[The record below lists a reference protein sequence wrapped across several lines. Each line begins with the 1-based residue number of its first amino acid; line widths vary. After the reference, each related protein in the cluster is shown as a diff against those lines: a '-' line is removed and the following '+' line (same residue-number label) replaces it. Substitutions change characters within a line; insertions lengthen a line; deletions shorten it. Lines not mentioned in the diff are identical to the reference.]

1 MNKNVTFL
9 FLAFALAAMYACGG
23 AGSDAPKT
31 EFGIQQLNEDSPDCD
46 QYVLME
52 TSMGNIKLKLYKET
66 PQHRKNFV
74 NLVKNGFYDG
84 QLFFRVTQDFMIQA
98 GDPKSRGAAKGA
110 HLGTTEVSYNIPM
123 EIDVTKHWH
132 KRGALSAASLKP
144 GISSSGCQFYI
155 ITGKKVYD
163 KNLDAHEVKYNKTLR
178 RLMYESLQKP
188 YADKINKLYAESKKS
203 AKKKRELN
211 DMIHM
216 FSAMT
221 DSAMAGKKWAYTK
234 EQRRGYKEDGGAFHL
249 DGYYTVF
256 GEVIEGIEIV
266 EAISRVDYD
275 VRERPL
281 KDVVIKKVTL
291 LGNEDK

>member
-1 MNKNVTFL
+1 MKIAINFFVVSAL
-9 FLAFALAAMYACGG
+9 FVLFAACSG
-23 AGSDAPKT
+23 AQGDSVKT
-31 EFGIQQLNEDSPDCD
+31 EFGIRELNDSSPDCD

-52 TSMGNIKLKLYKET
+52 TSMGNIKLMLYKDA
-66 PQHRKNFV
+66 PLHRKNFV

-84 QLFFRVTQDFMIQA
+84 QLFFRVSENFMIQA
-98 GDPKSRGAAKGA
+98 GDPKSKGAAKGVK
-110 HLGTTEVSYNIPM
+110 LGTTEVSYNIPM
-123 EIDVTKHWH
+123 EVDVTKYWH

-155 ITGKKVYD
+155 ITGTKVKD
-163 KNLDAHEVKYNKTLR
+163 SHLTSHEAKYNKTLR

-188 YADKINKLYAESKKS
+188 YSEKINKLHAESKKNV
-203 AKKKRELN
+203 KKKRELN

-221 DSAMAGKKWAYTK
+221 DSAMAGKEFAYTK

-266 EAISRVDYD
+266 EAISRVDFD
-275 VRERPL
+275 VHERPL

-291 LGNEDK
+291 LGDGNK

>member
-1 MNKNVTFL
+1 MKITINFFVVSAL
-9 FLAFALAAMYACGG
+9 FVLFAACSG
-23 AGSDAPKT
+23 AQSDSVKT
-31 EFGIQQLNEDSPDCD
+31 EFGIRELNDSSPDCD

-52 TSMGNIKLKLYKET
+52 TSMGNIKLMLYKDA
-66 PQHRKNFV
+66 PLHRKNFV
-74 NLVKNGFYDG
+74 NLVKNGFYNG
-84 QLFFRVTQDFMIQA
+84 QLFFRVSENFMIQA
-98 GDPKSRGAAKGA
+98 GDPKSKGAAKGTK
-110 HLGTTEVSYNIPM
+110 LGTTEVSYNIPM
-123 EIDVTKHWH
+123 EVDVTKYWH

-155 ITGKKVYD
+155 ITGTKVKD
-163 KNLDAHEVKYNKTLR
+163 SHLTSHEAKYNKTLR

-188 YADKINKLYAESKKS
+188 YSEKINKLHAESKKNVN
-203 AKKKRELN
+203 KKRELN

-221 DSAMAGKKWAYTK
+221 DSAMVGKEFAYTK

-266 EAISRVDYD
+266 EAISRVDFD
-275 VRERPL
+275 VHERPL

-291 LGNEDK
+291 LGDENK

>member
-1 MNKNVTFL
+1 MLLVC
-9 FLAFALAAMYACGG
+9 AC
-23 AGSDAPKT
+23 SAPQGEAPT
-31 EFGIQQLNEDSPDCD
+31 GEFGIRELNDSSPDCD
-46 QYVLME
+46 QYVLMQ
-52 TSMGNIKLKLYKET
+52 TSMGDIKIKLYKDA
-66 PQHRKNFV
+66 PLHRKNFV
-74 NLVKNGFYDG
+74 NLVMNGFYDG
-84 QLFFRVTQDFMIQA
+84 QLFFRVSQGFMIQA
-98 GDPKSRGAAKGA
+98 GDPKSRGAAKGVK
-110 HLGTTEVSYNIPM
+110 LGTTEVSYNVPM
-123 EIDVTKHWH
+123 EIDVEKRWH

-211 DMIHM
+211 EMIHM
-216 FSAMT
+216 FSEKT
-221 DSAMAGKKWAYTK
+221 DSAMAGKKWSYTK
-234 EQRRGYKEDGGAFHL
+234 EQRRGYKEEGGAFHL

-256 GEVIEGIEIV
+256 GEVVEGIEIV
-266 EAISRVDYD
+266 EAISAVDFD
-275 VRERPL
+275 VHERPL

-291 LGNEDK
+291 LPDGDK

>member
-9 FLAFALAAMYACGG
+9 FLAFALLAMYACGG

-31 EFGIQQLNEDSPDCD
+31 EFGIEQLNEESPDCD

-123 EIDVTKHWH
+123 EIDVTKYWH

>member
-9 FLAFALAAMYACGG
+9 FLAFALAVMYACGG

-31 EFGIQQLNEDSPDCD
+31 EFGIQQLNEESPDCD

-203 AKKKRELN
+203 ARKRGN
-211 DMIHM
+211 SMI
-216 FSAMT
+216 
-221 DSAMAGKKWAYTK
+221 
-234 EQRRGYKEDGGAFHL
+234 
-249 DGYYTVF
+249 
-256 GEVIEGIEIV
+256 
-266 EAISRVDYD
+266 
-275 VRERPL
+275 
-281 KDVVIKKVTL
+281 
-291 LGNEDK
+291 

>member
-1 MNKNVTFL
+1 MKIKY
-9 FLAFALAAMYACGG
+9 FLAIVATLLIVCACGG
-23 AGSDAPKT
+23 SQNSSPVG
-31 EFGIQQLNEDSPDCD
+31 EFGIRQLNDSSPDCD

-52 TSMGNIKLKLYKET
+52 TTMGNIKILLYKDA
-66 PQHRKNFV
+66 PLHRQNFV

-84 QLFFRVTQDFMIQA
+84 QLFFRVSEDFMIQA
-98 GDPKSRGAAKGA
+98 GDPKTRGAAKGTK
-110 HLGTTEVSYNIPM
+110 LGTTEVSYNIPM
-123 EIDVTKHWH
+123 EIDITRRWH

-163 KNLDAHEVKYNKTLR
+163 KNLDAHEAKYNKTLR
-178 RLMYESLQKP
+178 RLTYESLQKP
-188 YADKINKLYAESKKS
+188 YTDKINKLYADSKKS
-203 AKKKRELN
+203 AAKKRELN
-211 DMIHM
+211 EMIRW
-216 FSAMT
+216 FSAKT
-221 DSAMAGKKWAYTK
+221 DSAMQGVKFEYTK
-234 EQRRGYKEDGGAFHL
+234 EQRRGYNEDGGAFDL

-275 VRERPL
+275 VHERPL

-291 LGNEDK
+291 LDNEN

>member
-1 MNKNVTFL
+1 MSKIYL
-9 FLAFALAAMYACGG
+9 PLLAFVLLCAC
-23 AGSDAPKT
+23 SAPQGDKVTT
-31 EFGIQQLNEDSPDCD
+31 EFGIRELNDSSPDCD
-46 QYVLME
+46 QYVLMQ
-52 TSMGNIKLKLYKET
+52 TSMGDVKIKLYKDA
-66 PQHRKNFV
+66 PLHRKNFV
-74 NLVKNGFYDG
+74 NLVKNGFYNG
-84 QLFFRVTQDFMIQA
+84 QLFFRVSQGFMIQA
-98 GDPKSRGAAKGA
+98 GDPESRGAAKGVK
-110 HLGTTEVSYNIPM
+110 LGTTEVSYNIPM
-123 EIDVTKHWH
+123 EIDVEKRWH

-203 AKKKRELN
+203 AAKKRELN

-216 FSAMT
+216 FSEKT
-221 DSAMAGKKWAYTK
+221 DSAMKGKKWSYTK

-256 GEVIEGIEIV
+256 GEVIEGIEVV
-266 EAISRVDYD
+266 EAISAVDFD
-275 VRERPL
+275 VHERPL
-281 KDVVIKKVTL
+281 KDVVIKNVIL
-291 LGNEDK
+291 LDDGDK

>member
-1 MNKNVTFL
+1 MKIAINFFVVSAL
-9 FLAFALAAMYACGG
+9 FVLFAACSG
-23 AGSDAPKT
+23 AQSDSVKT
-31 EFGIQQLNEDSPDCD
+31 EFGIRELNDSSPDCD

-52 TSMGNIKLKLYKET
+52 TSMGNIKLMLYKDA
-66 PQHRKNFV
+66 PLHRKNFV

-84 QLFFRVTQDFMIQA
+84 QLFFRVSENFMIQA
-98 GDPKSRGAAKGA
+98 GDPKSKGAAKGTK
-110 HLGTTEVSYNIPM
+110 LGTTEVSYNIPM
-123 EIDVTKHWH
+123 EVDVTKYWH

-155 ITGKKVYD
+155 ITGTKVKD
-163 KNLDAHEVKYNKTLR
+163 SHLTSHEAKYNKTLR

-188 YADKINKLYAESKKS
+188 YSEKINKLHAESKKNVN
-203 AKKKRELN
+203 KKRELN

-221 DSAMAGKKWAYTK
+221 DSAMVGKEFAYTK

-266 EAISRVDYD
+266 EAISRVDFD
-275 VRERPL
+275 VHERPL

-291 LGNEDK
+291 LGDENK

>member
-1 MNKNVTFL
+1 MSKIYL
-9 FLAFALAAMYACGG
+9 PLLAFVLLCAC
-23 AGSDAPKT
+23 SAPQGDKVTT
-31 EFGIQQLNEDSPDCD
+31 EFGIRELNDSSPDCD
-46 QYVLME
+46 QYVLMQ
-52 TSMGNIKLKLYKET
+52 TSMGDVKIKLYKDA
-66 PQHRKNFV
+66 PLHRKNFV
-74 NLVKNGFYDG
+74 NLVKNGFYNG
-84 QLFFRVTQDFMIQA
+84 QLFFRVSQGFMIQA
-98 GDPKSRGAAKGA
+98 GDPKSRGAAKGVK
-110 HLGTTEVSYNIPM
+110 LGTTEVSYNIPM
-123 EIDVTKHWH
+123 EIDVEKRWH

-203 AKKKRELN
+203 AAKKRELN

-216 FSAMT
+216 FSEKT
-221 DSAMAGKKWAYTK
+221 DSAMKGKKWRYTK

-256 GEVIEGIEIV
+256 GEVIEGIEVV
-266 EAISRVDYD
+266 EAISAVDFD
-275 VRERPL
+275 VHERPL
-281 KDVVIKKVTL
+281 KDVVIKNVIL
-291 LGNEDK
+291 LDDGDK

>member
-1 MNKNVTFL
+1 MKIKYFLTIVVTL
-9 FLAFALAAMYACGG
+9 LIVCSCGG
-23 AGSDAPKT
+23 SQNSSSVG
-31 EFGIQQLNEDSPDCD
+31 EFGIRQLNDSSPDCD

-52 TSMGNIKLKLYKET
+52 TSMGNIKLMLYKDA
-66 PQHRKNFV
+66 PLHRKNFV

-84 QLFFRVTQDFMIQA
+84 QLFFRVSENFMIQA
-98 GDPKSRGAAKGA
+98 GDPKSKGAAKGVK
-110 HLGTTEVSYNIPM
+110 LGTTEVSYNIPM
-123 EIDVTKHWH
+123 EVDVTKYWH

-155 ITGKKVYD
+155 ITGTKVKD
-163 KNLDAHEVKYNKTLR
+163 SHLTSHEAKYNKTLR

-188 YADKINKLYAESKKS
+188 YSEKINKLHAESKKNVN
-203 AKKKRELN
+203 KKRELN

-221 DSAMAGKKWAYTK
+221 DSAMAGKEFAYTK

-266 EAISRVDYD
+266 EAISRVDFD
-275 VRERPL
+275 VHERPL

-291 LGNEDK
+291 LGDENK